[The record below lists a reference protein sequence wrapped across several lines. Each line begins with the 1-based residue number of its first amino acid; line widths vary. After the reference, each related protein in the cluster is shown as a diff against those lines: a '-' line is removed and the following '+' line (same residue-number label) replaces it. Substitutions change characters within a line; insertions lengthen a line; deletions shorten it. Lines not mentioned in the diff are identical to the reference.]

1 MKDYYETQIEV
12 ENKLATKIQS
22 LWRGYGCRKAFE
34 NYKPKKENKK
44 WVAIKKEPE
53 SKYYVERTE
62 CKIKC
67 KNCITR
73 NCVMY
78 EAEDIG
84 GCNRLDCSQPYCDCC
99 FKLDYVCKCSQ
110 VDRKIHKVKMLRIHF
125 SIQNR
130 AEKQR
135 INKWRDLRCLI
146 NKTKKTD
153 ISIQRKALQNKYDF
167 KLRGITKMTK
177 EDIIRECVKKM
188 FEW

>member
-1 MKDYYETQIEV
+1 
-12 ENKLATKIQS
+12 
-22 LWRGYGCRKAFE
+22 
-34 NYKPKKENKK
+34 
-44 WVAIKKEPE
+44 
-53 SKYYVERTE
+53 
-62 CKIKC
+62 
-67 KNCITR
+67 
-73 NCVMY
+73 
-78 EAEDIG
+78 
-84 GCNRLDCSQPYCDCC
+84 
-99 FKLDYVCKCSQ
+99 
-110 VDRKIHKVKMLRIHF
+110 MLRIHF

-188 FEW
+188 FNW